1 MLVAATGVGAGDL
14 LTAGLAGSRHG
25 VTLLWA
31 AAAGALLKWFLNE
44 GIARWQMATGTT
56 LLEGWVARL
65 GRWIRWVFLAYLLLW
80 AVFTGGALV
89 SACGVAG
96 NGFLVLGGDPRV
108 SKIVWGILHSAAGAL
123 IVWRGGFSWFQ
134 RIMGACVGVM
144 VLTVTLTA
152 VLLAP
157 EWDAVLGGLVV
168 PRVPA
173 HGTAYT
179 LGVLGG
185 VGGTL
190 TLLSY
195 GYWIREQGRAGAA
208 GVVACRVDLAAGYAV
223 TALFGVSMIVIGSQV
238 ALQQGPNVALDLAA
252 QVGLA
257 LGPVGRWV
265 FLVGFWG
272 AVFSSLLG
280 VWQSAP
286 YLFADFARLSR
297 GGVRAT
303 DNLAATVPYRG
314 FLAFIATVPLVLL
327 WVSLERAQLLY
338 AVFGALFMPLLA
350 LTLLLM
356 NTRRGWVGE
365 RFRSGAVTNGALVVT
380 LAVFAYIALREIAE
394 TL

>member
-297 GGVRAT
+297 GGVRTT

>member
-252 QVGLA
+252 QVALA

-356 NTRRGWVGE
+356 NTRRGWVGD
-365 RFRSGAVTNGALVVT
+365 RFRNGVVTNAALLVT
-380 LAVFAYIALREIAE
+380 LGVFAYLAVGEIVRP
-394 TL
+394 